1 MAQVFERH
9 HVQVIKLGLIIA
21 VVLLTGAIIWWKLTV
36 SAYVDVQEPMEQPI
50 PFSHKHHVSDDG
62 IDCRYCHQSVEVSAY
77 AGIPPLHTCMTCHSQ
92 LYTHQPVLAPLLT
105 SLATDEAL
113 RWRKVNSLPAFVYF
127 NHAIHVHKGV
137 GCETCH
143 GRVDQMPLTWRAH
156 TLNMQWCLGCH
167 RNLERYIRPRSAVF
181 EMGWQPPKDRLAL
194 GRRLVKEYGIRKKGL
209 ADCSTC
215 HR

>member
-21 VVLLTGAIIWWKLTV
+21 VVLLAGAIIWWKLTV
-36 SAYVDVQEPMEQPI
+36 SAYVGVQEPIEQPV

-92 LYTHQPVLAPLLT
+92 LYTHQPMLAPLLT
-105 SLATDEAL
+105 SLASDEAL

-127 NHAIHVHKGV
+127 NHAIHVHQ
-137 GCETCH
+137 
-143 GRVDQMPLTWRAH
+143 GRGLRDLPRPGRRDAADLAGPHLEHAVVPRLSPRAGALH
-156 TLNMQWCLGCH
+156 PPALGGL
-167 RNLERYIRPRSAVF
+167 RD
-181 EMGWQPPKDRLAL
+181 GWQPPKDRLAL
-194 GRRLVKEYGIRKKGL
+194 GRRLIKEYGIRKKGL